1 MKIWFDVITPKQARL
16 MASIARY
23 LEERGYETLIT
34 SKGYR
39 ETRWVLNSLGV
50 RYREVGAYGEDLVSK
65 LINYADRVRELA
77 LIVHKE
83 APDYLVSF
91 SSPEATRVAFG
102 LGIKVINM
110 NDTPHAVHVA
120 KLTFPLTWRLVFSKA
135 IPEELLLSL
144 GASKESLVPYD
155 GVDELAWLK
164 EVEIKE
170 ERFDEFTVF
179 VRMEESKAS
188 YLLHLQGSP
197 NIRVI
202 ERLAEL
208 GVRVLAMPRYESQAE
223 FLKGLDV
230 EVLSPGDTVKLF
242 QKVHVVIT
250 GGGTMAREAA
260 LLGTPAISTFPLDV
274 PLYVNVYLRERGLPV
289 WRIRSPD
296 DVVKKVLELKDNYR
310 DYREVAARVREE
322 MEDPRE
328 VICRLLEGV

>member
-1 MKIWFDVITPKQARL
+1 MKIWLDVITPKQARL
-16 MASIARY
+16 MVSIAKY
-23 LEERGYETLIT
+23 LEERGHQTLIT

-50 RYREVGAYGEDLVSK
+50 KYREVGEYGKDLVSK
-65 LINYADRVRELA
+65 LISYADRVRELA
-77 LIVHKE
+77 LIAYE
-83 APDYLVSF
+83 ESPDYLVSF

-120 KLTFPLTWRLVFSKA
+120 RLTFPLTWKLVFSKA
-135 IPEELLLSL
+135 IPEDLMISL
-144 GASKESLVPYD
+144 GADKESLTPYD

-164 EVEIKE
+164 EVEIHG
-170 ERFDEFTVF
+170 ERFNEFTVF

-188 YLLHLQGSP
+188 YLLHLKESP
-197 NIRVI
+197 NLKVIEGLVSHGIRV
-202 ERLAEL
+202 L
-208 GVRVLAMPRYESQAE
+208 VMPRYESQAE
-223 FLKGLDV
+223 FLRKMNV
-230 EVLSPGDTVKLF
+230 EVLEPEDTVKLF
-242 QKVHVVIT
+242 QRVHVVIT

-274 PLYVNVYLRERGLPV
+274 PLYVNAYLRRKGLPI

-296 DVVKKVLELKDNYR
+296 DVVKKVLEIKDDYR
-310 DYREVAARVREE
+310 DYRELARRVRES

-328 VICRLLEGV
+328 VILRLLEEW